1 MSDSSPLPWSF
12 TLTGGDG
19 LEVEIPLSQAALGL
33 GRSKTGD
40 IYFSDTSAS
49 RGHARIVIRKGE
61 TWLEDID
68 TPGGVHVNDVRVTEC
83 RLRNQDR
90 IRMGF
95 CDEEVVVHE
104 AGHSVRLGFRTTEVL
119 VSQGVEDRLAS
130 EVVLPGDELFRLR
143 VAERGEGRRFKWAAM
158 WAMLSHFALFLII
171 IPIDSRVILPAV
183 NNRATVIKRYKP
195 PDPQRP
201 EKPVRR
207 GRVRA
212 VPIPD
217 PTPGGPEPIVV
228 ETSETLLDFAPVNTD
243 WVTYLPEDAPVPE
256 DLSGAYEM
264 GTVGLTPP
272 EVLHQVQ
279 PKYDSSSARRG
290 VQGAVDIEVVI
301 DERGLIGFA
310 RIINGLSDEELDRL
324 ALEAV
329 RQWRFRPATLGNDPV
344 AVRAVVTVNFRIY

>member
-1 MSDSSPLPWSF
+1 MA
-12 TLTGGDG
+12 LTGADG
-19 LEVEIPLSQAALGL
+19 LEVEVPLSEAALGL

-40 IYFSDTSAS
+40 VYFSDTSAS
-49 RGHARIVIRKGE
+49 RGHARIEMRKGE

-68 TPGGVHVNDVRVTEC
+68 TPGGVHVNDVRITEC
-83 RLRNQDR
+83 RLRGQDR

-95 CDEEVVVHE
+95 CDGDVVVHE
-104 AGHSVRLGFRTTEVL
+104 TGRRVRLSFRTTEVL
-119 VSQGVEDRLAS
+119 LSQGGKDRLAN
-130 EVVLPGDELFRLR
+130 EVILPGDELMRLR
-143 VAERGEGRRFKWAAM
+143 VAERGEARRFKWAAVC
-158 WAMLSHFALFLII
+158 AMLSHFALFLVI
-171 IPIDSRVILPAV
+171 IPMDTRAILPAV
-183 NNRATVIKRYKP
+183 RNQATVIKRYKP

-201 EKPVRR
+201 DKPVRR

-217 PTPGGPEPIVV
+217 PTPGGPEPIVIDNAENFV
-228 ETSETLLDFAPVNTD
+228 EFAPVNTD
-243 WVTYLPEDAPVPE
+243 WVTYLPEGAPVPE

-264 GTVGLTPP
+264 GTAGLTPP
-272 EVLHQVQ
+272 EVLQQVQ
-279 PKYDSSSARRG
+279 PRYDRSSARRG

-301 DERGLIGFA
+301 DESGAVGFA

-344 AVRAVVTVNFRIY
+344 SVRAVVTVNFRIY